1 MVLWLHSTFPPG
13 IWHLLSCLS
22 ERLEGKGGSSTPWA
36 TGRTSELQ
44 FAFSLLSV
52 LLQEKLL
59 PSMAD
64 RKALN
69 HELSKLFNEMWDMD
83 VNRFTP
89 GKDYAIELQ
98 GKADA
103 VLQGDSVVQDSAARH
118 LFHYVNEERLKN
130 IKTFATFISLLDN
143 YETSTGVEEIV
154 TPEEV
159 AENNCFLDAILTT
172 GVMKLAH
179 EYLLKK
185 KLAKPNLA
193 DFKYQLYDIW
203 FQLYPRKEGDRPDS
217 CGFEHVF
224 VGETRRGKQI
234 LGLHNWVQFYLQ
246 EKHKQIDYKGYIARK
261 TKTRPDRDDQ
271 VLSIQFSWKGSV
283 KPIGS
288 TFIGVSPEFEF
299 ALYTVIFLLSEE
311 RVTRKTVMIEEYEL
325 QIVVCRHGRHIG
337 TAYPVLLNTSNED

>member
-1 MVLWLHSTFPPG
+1 
-13 IWHLLSCLS
+13 
-22 ERLEGKGGSSTPWA
+22 
-36 TGRTSELQ
+36 
-44 FAFSLLSV
+44 
-52 LLQEKLL
+52 
-59 PSMAD
+59 MAD
-64 RKALN
+64 GKSVN

-83 VNRFTP
+83 VNRLMP
-89 GKDYAIELQ
+89 GKDYTIDLQ
-98 GKADA
+98 GKAGVA
-103 VLQGDSVVQDSAARH
+103 HQGDSGVQDSAARH
-118 LFHYVNEERLKN
+118 LFHNVNEEHLKS

-143 YETSTGVEEIV
+143 YETSTGIAEVV
-154 TPEEV
+154 TPEEIV
-159 AENNCFLDAILTT
+159 ENNCFLDAILATE
-172 GVMKLAH
+172 VMKLAH

-203 FQLYPRKEGDRPDS
+203 FQLYARKEGDRPDS

-246 EKHKQIDYKGYIARK
+246 EKRNQIDYKGYVARK
-261 TKTRPDRDDQ
+261 NKTRPDKDDQ

-299 ALYTVIFLLSEE
+299 ALYTIIFLLAEE
-311 RVTRKTVMIEEYEL
+311 RVTRETVKIEEYEL
-325 QIVVCRHGRHIG
+325 QIVVCRHGNHIG
-337 TAYPVLLNTSNED
+337 TAYPVLLSTSSEDELLE